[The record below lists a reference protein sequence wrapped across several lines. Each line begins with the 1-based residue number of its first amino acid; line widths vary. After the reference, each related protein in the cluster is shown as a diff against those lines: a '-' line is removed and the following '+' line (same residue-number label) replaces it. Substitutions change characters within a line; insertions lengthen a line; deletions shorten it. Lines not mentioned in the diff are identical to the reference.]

1 MLTPPYIIFIGN
13 ATHLNQLKMATSLL
27 HFSPEKCVGYMKL
40 PKSTVSLDIP
50 EVSIK
55 DAKLLGANSFVL
67 GAVNN
72 GGYIEDD
79 WLAHIAEAMDCGLNI
94 IHGMHQLLDDCLVPT
109 TDITF
114 GEYAGNHSVVI
125 HNIRHTSKTIPI
137 GNGKKRVGK
146 RLLTV
151 GTDCSSGK
159 MFTTLTLKKALLQ
172 QGVPTHFVATG
183 QCGILIDGDG
193 IAIDAVA
200 SDFISGT
207 VELLSPASESLTL
220 IEGQGSLFHPA
231 YAGVS
236 LGLLHGAQPDYLIL
250 CHHVNRHTLKN
261 FDYPV
266 PDIQACID
274 LNVQMARLTN
284 PNCQCI
290 GISLNTQDVDD
301 QTAKTMIDSL
311 SNAHQMPVTDPY
323 RYGVSAFIDALKACG
338 GL

>member
-1 MLTPPYIIFIGN
+1 M
-13 ATHLNQLKMATSLL
+13 
-27 HFSPEKCVGYMKL
+27 
-40 PKSTVSLDIP
+40 
-50 EVSIK
+50 
-55 DAKLLGANSFVL
+55 
-67 GAVNN
+67 
-72 GGYIEDD
+72 
-79 WLAHIAEAMDCGLNI
+79 
-94 IHGMHQLLDDCLVPT
+94 
-109 TDITF
+109 
-114 GEYAGNHSVVI
+114 
-125 HNIRHTSKTIPI
+125 
-137 GNGKKRVGK
+137 
-146 RLLTV
+146 
-151 GTDCSSGK
+151 
-159 MFTTLTLKKALLQ
+159 
-172 QGVPTHFVATG
+172 
-183 QCGILIDGDG
+183 
-193 IAIDAVA
+193 A
-200 SDFISGT
+200 SDFISGA
-207 VELLSPASESLTL
+207 VELLSPTSESLTL

-338 GL
+338 AL